1 MGALNF
7 KKTSIYATIPILLFG
22 ISWVLEE
29 FNITTLSFI
38 FFLSSFVLSLFLLGI
53 GWVTNFQKWTILSI
67 GISVITSLLLMNVS
81 SPMLHRTEVWGI
93 IALIPLV
100 LTLIISFLF
109 RPSFQPLKQLYK
121 QIKEEKNILLFLLYG
136 TLPLILW
143 IGFDEIHRPF
153 LFIYPIVLTI
163 ITVITIVLY
172 LENKSKKRRN
182 LTLILGTIISILI
195 AVIGIINIL

>member
-1 MGALNF
+1 MEAMNF

-29 FNITTLSFI
+29 FSVTTLSFI

-121 QIKEEKNILLFLLYG
+121 QIKEERNILLFLFYG

-153 LFIYPIVLTI
+153 LFIYPIILTI

-172 LENKSKKRRN
+172 LEDKSKKRRN
-182 LTLILGTIISILI
+182 LTLILGAIIPILI